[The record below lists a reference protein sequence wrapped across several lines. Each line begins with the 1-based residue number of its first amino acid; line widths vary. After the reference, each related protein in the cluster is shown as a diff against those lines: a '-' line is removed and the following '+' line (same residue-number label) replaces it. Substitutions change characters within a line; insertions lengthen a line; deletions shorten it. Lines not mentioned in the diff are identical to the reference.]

1 MEFGDRLRQ
10 LRLENDLLQ
19 KELGKKLGVSES
31 AISAYEKGIRE
42 PKYSKLKEIA
52 SYFCVTIDYL
62 IGASDIRNDS
72 SQFLFPIL
80 KDVNIDELKKIYQ
93 ALEKLKKKDI

>member
-1 MEFGDRLRQ
+1 MEFGERLRQ
-10 LRLENDLLQ
+10 LRLEKEMYQ
-19 KELGKKLGVSES
+19 KELAKIIGVSES

-42 PKYSKLKEIA
+42 PEYSKLKELA
-52 SYFCVTIDYL
+52 KFFAVSIDYL
-62 IGASDIRNDS
+62 IGVSDIKEGY

-93 ALEKLKKKDI
+93 ALEKLKNKDI

>member
-10 LRLENDLLQ
+10 LRQEKDMYQKDLA
-19 KELGKKLGVSES
+19 KVIGVSES

-42 PKYSKLKEIA
+42 PQYSKLKELA
-52 SYFCVTIDYL
+52 DYFSVSVDYL
-62 IGASDIRNDS
+62 IGASDVKDGY

-80 KDVNIDELKKIYQ
+80 KDVNIDELKKIYK
-93 ALEKLKKKDI
+93 ALEKLKNKDI